1 MTSIFQEKQLLLY
14 SRPGVQ
20 IELKIPTE
28 TQSYVAAI
36 NPCELSRVIS
46 NLLNNS
52 IEALENR
59 KSGKITLSLEPVKGV
74 SSFARI
80 VVEDNGIG
88 MSREL
93 LEKMRQIPHSF
104 GKVNGHGLGLRHAQ
118 KVMQKIGTFAMID
131 SELGVGTKIILA
143 IPLLPRPTW
152 LEDRL
157 SLQENDRFI
166 VLDDDDCA
174 HELWKK
180 RLDGFEVIY
189 LKSPEEFDIVKY
201 PIDRFVYLFDYNLG
215 KNSIT
220 GLELIEKFNLKSR
233 ALLVTSSFDD
243 QHLQRSVEKLGIK
256 MMPKFLIQN
265 TPIDC
270 NNELAKEQ
278 SGPDLILINDEDFVS
293 EYWALR
299 AESLGKK
306 LLVVSDETEL
316 DDNVIRPSTP
326 VYIHK
331 TLKGIRSGI
340 EMARTLYNRG
350 FSQLFLTTGD
360 PNAKLDELPFLKG
373 IVGKSFPLS

>member
-1 MTSIFQEKQLLLY
+1 MTSISQEKQLLLY

-180 RLDGFEVIY
+180 RL
-189 LKSPEEFDIVKY
+189 
-201 PIDRFVYLFDYNLG
+201 
-215 KNSIT
+215 
-220 GLELIEKFNLKSR
+220 ELIEKFNLKSR